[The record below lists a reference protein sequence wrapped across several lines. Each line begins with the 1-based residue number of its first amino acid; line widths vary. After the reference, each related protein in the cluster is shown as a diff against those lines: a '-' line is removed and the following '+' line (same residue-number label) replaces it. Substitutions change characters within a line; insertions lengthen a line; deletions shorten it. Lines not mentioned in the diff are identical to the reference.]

1 MGIVGENIVKE
12 FGDPPLR
19 VLHGLSFEIGNGE
32 FVSISG
38 RSGSGKSTLL
48 YILSTLDTPTSG
60 RVLIDGRDIAK
71 QSEDELHA
79 FRNKDVGFIFQFH
92 YLLPELSALENV
104 LLGPRNLG
112 LIAEKKKYAMELLDS
127 VGVADQANKL
137 PHQMSGGQ
145 QQRVAIA
152 RALIMNPKYIF
163 ADEPTGN
170 LDTVNGEIVMR
181 ILQKVK
187 KDFSTTIVLV
197 THEPDYSKMAD
208 REIHLVDGR
217 IVEPVIPT
225 TN

>member
-1 MGIVGENIVKE
+1 MGIIGEKVTKE

-19 VLHGLSFEIGNGE
+19 VLHGLDFEIGDGE

-48 YILSTLDTPTSG
+48 YIISTLDSPTSG
-60 RVLIDGRDIAK
+60 RVLIDGRDIA
-71 QSEDELHA
+71 QDTEVELHA
-79 FRNKDVGFIFQFH
+79 FRNRDVGFIFQFH

-112 LIAEKKKYAMELLDS
+112 RQEEKKSYAMDLLAA
-127 VGVADQANKL
+127 VGVADQAHKW

-170 LDTVNGEIVMR
+170 LDTVNGQVVMEI
-181 ILQKVK
+181 LKKVK
-187 KDFSTTIVLV
+187 KDFKTTIVLV

-208 REIHLVDGR
+208 REIHLADGQ
-217 IVEPVIPT
+217 IVR
-225 TN
+225 

>member
-1 MGIVGENIVKE
+1 MGIVGEKVEKE
-12 FGDPPLR
+12 FGDPPLT
-19 VLHGLSFEIGNGE
+19 VLHDLDFVIGDGE

-48 YILSTLDTPTSG
+48 YIISTLDSPTRG

-71 QSEDELHA
+71 ETEDGLHA
-79 FRNKDVGFIFQFH
+79 FRNRDVGFIFQFH

-112 LIAEKKKYAMELLDS
+112 LLEAKKSYAMELLDM
-127 VGVADQANKL
+127 VGVADQANKP

-152 RALIMNPKYIF
+152 RALVMNPKYVF

-170 LDTVNGEIVMR
+170 LDTVNGRIVMD
-181 ILQKVK
+181 ILHKVK
-187 KDFSTTIVLV
+187 KEFGTTIVLV
-197 THEPDYSKMAD
+197 THEPEYSKMAD

-217 IVEPVIPT
+217 IVANP
-225 TN
+225 